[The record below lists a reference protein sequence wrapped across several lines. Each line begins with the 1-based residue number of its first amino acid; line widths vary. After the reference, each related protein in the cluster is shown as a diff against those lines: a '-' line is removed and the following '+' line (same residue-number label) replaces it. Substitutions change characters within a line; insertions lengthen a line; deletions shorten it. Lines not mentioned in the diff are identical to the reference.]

1 MSTVVESKTT
11 LVALQGLRSAN
22 ADINRSAERLAT
34 GQRINNAGD
43 DPAGFGKAAVL
54 KAEIG
59 SFAQVKKNINQ
70 SINDLSKVGDALLN
84 MSDYL
89 VEMRSVALASASLS
103 SSETGTLA
111 TYQETIAELVQ
122 GIKDIAKNT
131 TFAGDAVIAGTGS
144 SKTIQVGIDSGDTK
158 SLSFTQ
164 LSAAGL
170 GISSI
175 TLVAGSASNVA
186 TIDTAIDRVT
196 KELAQVGGYQR
207 SLESANELADSNIL
221 AKTGQY
227 RDIMDAD
234 LAAEATNLA
243 AARIRQDSATAVL
256 AQANSMNRTIADYLC
271 LMAPWRNCVQYRAPG
286 V

>member
-59 SFAQVKKNINQ
+59 SFAQVKKNISQ

-111 TYQETIAELVQ
+111 AYQETIDELVQ

-186 TIDTAIDRVT
+186 TIDTAIDKVT

-256 AQANSMNRTIADYLC
+256 AQANSMNRTIADYL
-271 LMAPWRNCVQYRAPG
+271 LNGALA
-286 V
+286 

>member
-59 SFAQVKKNINQ
+59 SFAQVKKNISQ

-103 SSETGTLA
+103 SSETGALA
-111 TYQETIAELVQ
+111 AYQETIDELVQ

-158 SLSFTQ
+158 ALSFTQ

-186 TIDTAIDRVT
+186 TIDTAINKVT

-243 AARIRQDSATAVL
+243 AARIRQDSAAAVL
-256 AQANSMNRTIADYLC
+256 AQANSMNRTITDYL
-271 LMAPWRNCVQYRAPG
+271 LNGALA
-286 V
+286 

>member
-22 ADINRSAERLAT
+22 ADINKSAERLAT
-34 GQRINNAGD
+34 GLRINNAGD

-59 SFAQVKKNINQ
+59 SFAQIKNNINQ
-70 SINDLSKVGDALLN
+70 SINDLSKVGDALLS

-103 SSETGTLA
+103 SSSETGTLA
-111 TYQETIAELVQ
+111 AYQETIDELVQ

-144 SKTIQVGIDSGDTK
+144 PKTIQVGIDSGDTK

-175 TLVAGSASNVA
+175 TLAAGSASHVA
-186 TIDTAIDRVT
+186 TIDSAIDKVT

-256 AQANSMNRTIADYLC
+256 AQANSMNRTITDYL
-271 LMAPWRNCVQYRAPG
+271 LNGALA
-286 V
+286 

>member
-1 MSTVVESKTT
+1 MGSSHMSTVVESKTT

-59 SFAQVKKNINQ
+59 SFAQVKKNISQ

-103 SSETGTLA
+103 SSETGALA
-111 TYQETIAELVQ
+111 AYQETIDELVQ

-158 SLSFTQ
+158 ALSFTQ

-186 TIDTAIDRVT
+186 TIDTAINKVT

-243 AARIRQDSATAVL
+243 AARIRQDSAAAVL
-256 AQANSMNRTIADYLC
+256 AQANSMNRTITDYL
-271 LMAPWRNCVQYRAPG
+271 LNGALA
-286 V
+286 